1 MASNYTQLY
10 YHFVWATRDRQP
22 LITPPI
28 ESDLHTCIRRKC
40 EDLRVLVLALN
51 GMPDHV
57 HLACSLPTHLA
68 VADFI
73 EAIKGSS
80 AHFINHRPSSASQ
93 LYWQSGYGV
102 LTFSKRDLPRITH
115 YIDQQKTHHQTNR
128 LSAAME
134 HCSGQ

>member
-1 MASNYTQLY
+1 MAGNYTQLY
-10 YHFVWATRDRQP
+10 YHFVWSIRDRQP
-22 LITPPI
+22 LITPQV
-28 ESDLHTCIRRKC
+28 ESHLYPCIRRKC
-40 EDLRVLVLALN
+40 EALRVLVLALS

-80 AHFINHRPSSASQ
+80 AHYINHDSSSPDQ

-102 LTFSKRDLPRITH
+102 LTFSRRDLPVVVR
-115 YIDQQKTHHQTNR
+115 YIDQQKARHSTSQ

-134 HCSGQ
+134 RCLSP

>member
-10 YHFVWATRDRQP
+10 YHFVWATRERQP

-28 ESDLHTCIRRKC
+28 ESDLYTCIRRKC
-40 EDLRVLVLALN
+40 EALRVLVLALN

-68 VADFI
+68 ITDFI
-73 EAIKGSS
+73 ETIKGSS
-80 AHFINHRPSSASQ
+80 AHFINHRPSSAGS
-93 LYWQSGYGV
+93 LYWQSGYGA

-115 YIDQQKTHHQTNR
+115 YIDQQKTHHHTNR

-134 HCSGQ
+134 HCSGP